1 MLIYRFPDKEI
12 VQKMGSFEKQVSFS
26 STGFIVS
33 SFNGEEKYVFVEK
46 EQQKNEITNK
56 TIFSI
61 NKEEYL
67 KQGNKLVTVI
77 KNLGIQKTVLSR
89 IETQAFDCNKALELF
104 YLLEKQYPTAF
115 VYYFFDET
123 LGTWLG
129 ASPEI
134 LFQKYGNFGFTVAL
148 AATKKASDSS
158 NWNQKETLEQAFVS
172 DFILERLGQIGIS
185 DIEQT
190 GPYEHHAGPVK
201 HLKTDFS
208 FSIHSFSSFEI
219 IEALHPTPAVSGLP
233 QAISLELID
242 SLEKHQRELYAGYI
256 GLVEENQTSVYVN
269 LRCCQLSQGKIH
281 LYLGGGYTK
290 DSDPQNEWEET
301 LNKSKTIFDLVQKL

>member
-1 MLIYRFPDKEI
+1 MLLYRFPGKEI

-26 STGFIVS
+26 SFGFVVS
-33 SFNGEEKYVFVEK
+33 SFNGEEKYLFVEK
-46 EQQKNEITNK
+46 EQQASEITNK
-56 TIFSI
+56 KIFSI

-67 KQGNKLVTVI
+67 KQGEKLVAAI
-77 KNLGIQKTVLSR
+77 RNLGIQKTVLSR
-89 IETQAFDCNKALELF
+89 IETQEFDTNKALDLF

-115 VYYFFDET
+115 VYCFFDET

-134 LFQKYGNFGFTVAL
+134 LFQKFGNSGFTVAL
-148 AATKKASDSS
+148 AATKKVSDSS
-158 NWNQKETLEQAFVS
+158 SWNQKESLEQAFVS
-172 DFILERLGQIGIS
+172 DFILERLNKIEIS

-190 GPYEHHAGPVK
+190 GPYEHQAGPVK

-208 FSIHSFSSFEI
+208 FSIDSHSSFEI
-219 IEALHPTPAVSGLP
+219 MDALNPTPAVSGLP
-233 QAISLELID
+233 QSISLELID
-242 SLEKHQRELYAGYI
+242 LLEKHQRELYAGFI
-256 GLVEENQTSVYVN
+256 GLVEENQASVYVN

-290 DSDPQNEWEET
+290 DSDPQHEWEET
-301 LNKSKTIFDLVQKL
+301 VNKSKTIFDLVQKL